1 MKHKIL
7 LSSLLAIGMAVSSFT
22 ANAATVTSN
31 FNNGTITNSATLI
44 GNVFTVPGDSFID
57 NWNFTIAPNEQF
69 AAIAADIDNLPAFE
83 IDPSSFG
90 AKLIGSSQT
99 WNAVKVGDTIRFD
112 SMLLAPGNYDL
123 QIFGTIVGTIGGA
136 YAGTISAFAVPVP
149 EPETYAMML
158 AGLGM
163 IGFMVRRRKSNQI

>member
-1 MKHKIL
+1 MKHKVL
-7 LSSLLAIGMAVSSFT
+7 FNSLLAIGMAVSFLT

-31 FNNGTITNSATLI
+31 FNKGTITNTATLI
-44 GNVFTVPGDSFID
+44 GNVFSVPGDSFID

-69 AAIAADIDNLPAFE
+69 AAIAADIDNLSAFE
-83 IDPSSFG
+83 IDPGSFG
-90 AKLIGSSQT
+90 AKLIGSNQT

-112 SMLLAPGNYDL
+112 SMFLASGNYDL
-123 QIFGTIVGTIGGA
+123 QIFGTVVGTIGGA
-136 YAGTISAFAVPVP
+136 YAGTISAFAVP

-163 IGFMVRRRKSNQI
+163 MGFMVRRRKNDHV